1 MEWEE
6 QGLRSSLVLDSA
18 SVLMLTASAL
28 MATVLSSLV
37 ELLAQASLSLSL
49 PWRVMLKRTETRLL
63 MQRKAMKTM
72 KTVIVVMM
80 MEGKTK
86 KKKPVMQKK

>member
-28 MATVLSSLV
+28 TATVLSSLV

-63 MQRKAMKTM
+63 MQRKAMETM
-72 KTVIVVMM
+72 KTVIVGM

-86 KKKPVMQKK
+86 KKKEVMQKK

>member
-28 MATVLSSLV
+28 TATVLSSLV

-63 MQRKAMKTM
+63 MQRKAMETM
-72 KTVIVVMM
+72 KTVIVGM

-86 KKKPVMQKK
+86 KKKAVMQKK

>member
-49 PWRVMLKRTETRLL
+49 TELFLFNIYVTC
-63 MQRKAMKTM
+63 
-72 KTVIVVMM
+72 
-80 MEGKTK
+80 
-86 KKKPVMQKK
+86 

>member
-18 SVLMLTASAL
+18 SVLMLTASSL

-86 KKKPVMQKK
+86 KKAVMQGK